1 MESLG
6 FMSMNTKSV
15 VILTAGKG
23 TRMHSDLP
31 KVLHLLAGKPMVQH
45 VIDTSLSLGVTN
57 IHLVYGHG
65 ADLIKLALDNQL
77 INWILQIEQLGTGHA
92 MQQAAP
98 YFADNEDILMLYGDY
113 PLITKETLQRLIE
126 AKPEGGIGLLTAIV
140 NNPTGYG
147 RIIREEGEVIGIV
160 EQKDATENQAKIN
173 EINTGILVANGADL
187 KRWLKKLNN
196 NNLQNEYYV
205 TDIISLAHE
214 EGCKIHVVHPR
225 KLSET
230 EGVNNCL
237 QLSALERIYQQEQAE
252 RLLLA
257 GVMIIDPVRF
267 DLRGTLKHGR
277 DVIIDT
283 NVIIEGDVVLGNN
296 VHIHSGCILKN
307 CKIDDNSIISSYSV
321 IDGSE
326 LFTACRV
333 GPFSHLRPGTRLA
346 DNVHIGNFV
355 EVKNVAMGIGSKAGH
370 LSYLGDA
377 EIGGHVNIGAGAI
390 TCNYN
395 GANKFKTIIGNNVFI
410 GSDTQ
415 IIAPIT
421 IANGATIG
429 AGTTLTND
437 VKENELV
444 ISRIKQRHILNWKRP
459 IKKNSRKINNDD

>member
-1 MESLG
+1 
-6 FMSMNTKSV
+6 MSMNTKSV

-23 TRMHSDLP
+23 TRMYSDLP
-31 KVLHLLAGKPMVQH
+31 KVLHLLAGKPMIQH

-65 ADLIKLALDNQL
+65 GDLIKLALNNQL

-98 YFADNEDILMLYGDY
+98 YFADNEDILMLYGDS

-126 AKPEGGIGLLTAIV
+126 AKPKGGIGLLTAIV
-140 NNPTGYG
+140 NDPTGYG
-147 RIIREEGEVIGIV
+147 RIIRKEGEIIAIV

-214 EGCKIHVVHPR
+214 EGCKIDVVHPR
-225 KLSET
+225 ELSET
-230 EGVNNCL
+230 EGVNNRL
-237 QLSALERIYQQEQAE
+237 QLSALERIYQQEQAK

-307 CKIDDNSIISSYSV
+307 CKIDDNSIISSYSI

-326 LFTACRV
+326 LFTTCRV

-355 EVKNVAMGIGSKAGH
+355 EVKNVAMGISSKAGH

-377 EIGGHVNIGAGAI
+377 EIGADVNIGAGTI

-395 GANKFKTIIGNNVFI
+395 GANKFKTIIGDNVFI

-429 AGTTLTND
+429 AGTTLTDD

-444 ISRIKQRHILNWKRP
+444 ISRIKQRHILNWQRP
-459 IKKNSRKINNDD
+459 IKKSSRKINSDD